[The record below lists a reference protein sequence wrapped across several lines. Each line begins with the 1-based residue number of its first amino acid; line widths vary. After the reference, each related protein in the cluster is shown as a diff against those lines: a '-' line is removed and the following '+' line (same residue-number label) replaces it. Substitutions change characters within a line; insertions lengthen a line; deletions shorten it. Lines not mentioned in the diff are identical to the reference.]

1 MATLTPFNQ
10 GELLVGAT
18 DPAVRNGI
26 CVALC
31 DMWLHLV
38 RDSTARSPRERI
50 ALLRARAE
58 KARQY
63 QAAYAQRREIF
74 GRIEARQQMGRRHGH
89 DFEEQTVVAARFVGE
104 AGMHAR
110 MARDLEELG
119 TAVTWTIV
127 VPGWGRHAL
136 AGFRGLESISTNVH
150 RASVHIFDPN
160 IGEYV
165 CEPHQIRAVLRDLF
179 RRDPNYARVTEIA
192 RMTG

>member
-1 MATLTPFNQ
+1 MATLTPFDQ
-10 GELLVGAT
+10 GELLVGVT
-18 DPAVRNGI
+18 DPAIRNGI

-38 RDSTARSPRERI
+38 RDSAARSPRERV
-50 ALLRARAE
+50 AAMRAQAP

-74 GRIEARQQMGRRHGH
+74 GRVEARQQMGRRHGH
-89 DFEEQTVVAARFVGE
+89 DFEELTTVFASCVGVE
-104 AGMHAR
+104 GMHAC
-110 MARDLEELG
+110 MARDLEG
-119 TAVTWTIV
+119 FGASATWSIE

-136 AGFRGLESISTNVH
+136 AGFRGLESLSNNVH

-179 RRDPNYARVTEIA
+179 KRDPNYARITQIS
-192 RMTG
+192 RMST